1 MKRRDMIVDFP
12 RPLVPL
18 AALSACFLLGGA
30 LGAVFGGLM
39 SETSAQELADY
50 LSTYFTLAREGGVT
64 VEFWSVAWEQFRLLI
79 AVILLGLTA
88 LGAAGIP
95 LLFGVRGFL
104 LAFSVAGL
112 CRVFGAAGLVPA
124 LFLFGLPA
132 FFWAPILFLTGGQ
145 CLNGAWVLLRRLL
158 LESREPLP
166 FTSAY
171 WGRLGLWAAAMM
183 VCVMLEYLAAPV
195 LLSCSGQACVVVCCL
210 RIERV

>member
-79 AVILLGLTA
+79 TVVLLGLTA

-145 CLNGAWVLLRRLL
+145 CLDGAWVLLRRLL

-195 LLSCSGQACVVVCCL
+195 LLSAAAKLVL
-210 RIERV
+210 

>member
-104 LAFSVAGL
+104 LAFSVSGL
-112 CRVFGAAGLVPA
+112 CRGFGAAGLVPA

-158 LESREPLP
+158 LESWEPLP

-195 LLSCSGQACVVVCCL
+195 LLSAAAKLVL
-210 RIERV
+210 

>member
-1 MKRRDMIVDFP
+1 MKRRDVIVDFP

-18 AALSACFLLGGA
+18 AVLSACFLLGGV

-39 SETSAQELADY
+39 SETSAQELAGY

-64 VEFWSVAWEQFRLLI
+64 VEFWAVAWEQFRLLI

-112 CRVFGAAGLVPA
+112 CRVFGTAGLVPA

-195 LLSCSGQACVVVCCL
+195 LFSAAAKLVL
-210 RIERV
+210 

>member
-1 MKRRDMIVDFP
+1 MIVDFP

-95 LLFGVRGFL
+95 LLFGVRGFCG
-104 LAFSVAGL
+104 VL
-112 CRVFGAAGLVPA
+112 CVGAVPGVWRCGLVPA

-195 LLSCSGQACVVVCCL
+195 LLSAAAKLVL
-210 RIERV
+210 

>member
-132 FFWAPILFLTGGQ
+132 FFWAPILFLMGGQ

-195 LLSCSGQACVVVCCL
+195 LLSAAAKLVL
-210 RIERV
+210 

>member
-158 LESREPLP
+158 LESWEPLP

-195 LLSCSGQACVVVCCL
+195 LLSAAAKLVL
-210 RIERV
+210 

>member
-104 LAFSVAGL
+104 LAFSVSGL

-195 LLSCSGQACVVVCCL
+195 LLSAAAKLVLYCVV
-210 RIERV
+210 

>member
-104 LAFSVAGL
+104 LAFSVSGL

-145 CLNGAWVLLRRLL
+145 CLNGTWVLLRRLL
-158 LESREPLP
+158 LESWEPLP

-195 LLSCSGQACVVVCCL
+195 LLSAAAKLVL
-210 RIERV
+210 

>member
-104 LAFSVAGL
+104 LAFSVSGL
-112 CRVFGAAGLVPA
+112 CRVFGVAGLVPA

-158 LESREPLP
+158 LESWEPLP

-195 LLSCSGQACVVVCCL
+195 LLSAAAKLVL
-210 RIERV
+210 

>member
-50 LSTYFTLAREGGVT
+50 LSSYFTLAREGGVT

-112 CRVFGAAGLVPA
+112 CRVFGVAGLVPA

-145 CLNGAWVLLRRLL
+145 CLNGAWVLLRRLM

-166 FTSAY
+166 FNPNY

-195 LLSCSGQACVVVCCL
+195 LLSAAAKLVL
-210 RIERV
+210 

>member
-195 LLSCSGQACVVVCCL
+195 LLSAAAKFVL
-210 RIERV
+210 

>member
-195 LLSCSGQACVVVCCL
+195 LLSAAAK
-210 RIERV
+210 RVL

>member
-18 AALSACFLLGGA
+18 AALSACFLLGGT

-195 LLSCSGQACVVVCCL
+195 LLSAAAKLVL
-210 RIERV
+210 